1 MIKFKKIRLK
11 NYKNIGGSWVELDFD
26 DTGFYRISGTN
37 GTGKTTILSALTF
50 ALFGKNSDMRNDS
63 KVPISTAE
71 LINDLN
77 KKELVVE
84 LFLENGM
91 LIRRGLKPDFF
102 ELIDADGINLA
113 DKSSKT
119 IDQNFLEQEVLDG
132 MSFQMFHKLTYV
144 SSKAISTPF
153 LYMTPSQRKEFLE
166 HVLDIRLI
174 YYVGE
179 EIKARLSA
187 KKLDLMTYNNN
198 RANAEQNVKAEEANI
213 QRLNEQRESQ
223 IATIK
228 DLTANKKA
236 IIDQMSLKS
245 EEAKK
250 TRDLAKNAITTL
262 TGEISKLETE
272 LQEWVVKV
280 DSVRQAQWNLLQINA
295 SIQDVAREIAN
306 LEKNREMFY
315 SNLEGFKTCGTCD
328 RLKLI
333 TGEFD
338 EVGYQASVNELQ
350 KKIEIANTHVQ
361 VKNEIIAHQEEYNAG
376 YANANTA
383 LETKKMMKAKA
394 EGILSEQLG
403 IIESA
408 ETLIRQMNQDVEAMK
423 PIEISYAHLESL
435 KVQLLV
441 AENAYDKV
449 KSEIEQLERIKS
461 RVGDKT
467 LHKQVMEQYVPIFQA
482 KVNELLCK
490 FMEDDPFSFSLEFDE
505 AFNITG
511 KKNGKE
517 SNIFKLSEGQKTSIH
532 FAILFAMMYIIGL
545 KNANNATILM
555 IDEIL
560 DLSLDASRVD
570 KVVQYLKDLS
580 SDRLI
585 ILISHNDDISAEYFD
600 KIINVTKV
608 YNFSHYEIL

>member
-1 MIKFKKIRLK
+1 MIKFRKIRLK
-11 NYKNIGGSWVELDFD
+11 NYKNIGGAWVELDFD
-26 DTGFYRISGTN
+26 DTGFYRISGKN
-37 GTGKTTILSALTF
+37 GVGKTTILSALTF

-63 KVPISTAE
+63 KVPISTSE

-77 KKELVVE
+77 KKDLVVE

-91 LIRRGLKPDFF
+91 LIRRGLKPDIF

-119 IDQNFLEQEVLDG
+119 IDQTFLEQEVLDG

-179 EIKARLSA
+179 EIKSRISE
-187 KKLDLMTYNNN
+187 KKLDLMTHNTN
-198 RANAEQNVKAEEANI
+198 RMNAEQNVKAEEHNI
-213 QRLNEQRESQ
+213 SKLMEQRDEQ
-223 IATIK
+223 IATLR
-228 DLTANKKA
+228 DLTENKKK
-236 IIDQMSLKS
+236 IIADTQQKAD
-245 EEAKK
+245 EAEK
-250 TRDLAKNAITTL
+250 TSVLAKNAISVL
-262 TGEISKLETE
+262 TSEIEELEKE
-272 LQEWVVKV
+272 YQEWVGKL
-280 DSVRQAQWNLLQINA
+280 DSVREAHWHLLQINA
-295 SIQDVAREIAN
+295 SINDVSRDIAT
-306 LEKNREMFY
+306 LEKSREMFY
-315 SNLEGFKTCGTCD
+315 SNLEGFKSCGSCD

-338 EVGYQASVNELQ
+338 EVSYASSIKDLQ
-350 KKIEIANTHVQ
+350 EKIQIANTHVD
-361 VKNEIIAHQEEYNAG
+361 VKNEIISHKDDYTCG
-376 YANANTA
+376 HDTTKDS
-383 LETKKMMKAKA
+383 LETKRKMKANA
-394 EGILSEQLG
+394 EGILAEQLR

-408 ETLIRQMNQDVEAMK
+408 NTMITQLNQDLNAFK
-423 PIEISYAHLESL
+423 PIEISYDHLNSL
-435 KVQLLV
+435 KAQLLTV
-441 AENAYDKV
+441 ETAYDGV
-449 KSEIEQLERIKS
+449 KSEIEKLERIKS

-467 LHKQVMEQYVPIFQA
+467 LHRQVMEQYVPIFQA
-482 KVNELLCK
+482 KVNELLSK

-505 AFNITG
+505 SFNITG

-545 KNANNATILM
+545 KNANSSTILM

-580 SDRLI
+580 ADRLI

-600 KIINVTKV
+600 KIINVTKL
-608 YNFSHYEIL
+608 YNFSHYEIV